1 MESKVYSSYLS
12 SLPPL
17 NAVRLSAYAKHYNL
31 PAEIIAGIMFEGL
44 TGSYMDNLVAGMLL
58 IARQKG
64 RLTDNMPVIEVSS
77 GTFAVALTITAT
89 RLGHN
94 VYLIVPA
101 GANEKQLQRLAGLG
115 ACIIKAE
122 PGHGRQGAVEQARQL
137 EKELN
142 GYFLNYMSNDDNPE
156 YHRRVTGPALLK
168 ACGKQPDI
176 VVIGVGSGGTVT
188 GVGEHLNAWTSGT
201 EIVAVEPY
209 ESRVISG
216 GFAGHHNI
224 PGLGVGFVPDN
235 YNPYIVNEV
244 ISVSSGDA
252 VHTARDLFML
262 EGIPAAPASGAT
274 VAVAKLLALRPENAG
289 KCIVPLLGIRRGI

>member
-1 MESKVYSSYLS
+1 MENKVYSSYLS
-12 SLPPL
+12 SQPPL
-17 NAVRLSAYAKHYNL
+17 AAVHLSAYGSHYNL
-31 PAEIIAGIMFEGL
+31 NAELIAGIMFEGL
-44 TGSYMDNLVAGMLL
+44 TGSYMDKLVAGMLL
-58 IARQKG
+58 IAHQSGKLRDK
-64 RLTDNMPVIEVSS
+64 MPIIEVSS
-77 GTFAVALTITAT
+77 GTFAVSLTLTAT

-101 GANEKQLQRLAGLG
+101 GADEKQLQRLSRLG
-115 ACIIKAE
+115 ACIVKAE
-122 PGHGRQGAVEQARQL
+122 PGHGRQGAIDTALKL
-137 EKELN
+137 EKELD

-188 GVGEHLNAWTSGT
+188 GVGEYLNAWTSGT
-201 EIVAVEPY
+201 KIVAVEPY
-209 ESRVISG
+209 ESNVISG
-216 GFAGHHNI
+216 GFAGRHNI

-252 VHTARDLFML
+252 IKAAQDLFVL

-274 VAVAKLLALRPENAG
+274 VAVAKMLAQRPENAG
-289 KCIVPLLGIRRGI
+289 KRIVPLLGIRRSI